1 MRETLWP
8 RTGDTLRGGPMARDD
23 ANGTGSRADA
33 STLMALMRE
42 LVFPPYVIDRSS
54 VVPQDVT
61 RRENDAEHS
70 FALGLAAV
78 CLAPLID
85 EALDPGRIARYAL
98 VHDLPE
104 VHAGDVSVYAGP
116 AEREKKAVREE
127 EAREIITRDFGGT
140 FPWLVEDLYGYTAQR
155 DPESRFVYALD
166 KLLPHVN
173 VLLADHHPV
182 RPTWAAYKR
191 TEITARRK
199 IRMSC
204 PALLPL
210 FDELC
215 REFARRPHLFSDGVS
230 PAAGDDDVRD
240 GEQGRSA
247 DGGKHPPRQID
258 ARPEHGGQGDE
269 EGPGGRGRH
278 PGEQARPGSAHDHG
292 KPGARRQ

>member
-1 MRETLWP
+1 
-8 RTGDTLRGGPMARDD
+8 MARDD
-23 ANGTGSRADA
+23 AENTGSPVGAD
-33 STLMALMRE
+33 TLLTLMRE
-42 LVFPPYVIDRSS
+42 LVFPPCAIERSS

-70 FALGLAAV
+70 FALGLVAV

-85 EALDPGRIARYAL
+85 PTLDPGRIARYAL

-104 VHAGDVSVYAGP
+104 VHAGDVSVYADP

-140 FPWLVEDLYGYTAQR
+140 FPWLVEDLYGYKAQR
-155 DPESRFVYALD
+155 DAESRFVYALD

-173 VLLADHHPV
+173 VLLAGHHPL
-182 RPTWAAYKR
+182 RPTWAAYKH

-199 IRMSC
+199 IRLSC

-215 REFARRPHLFSDGVS
+215 REFARRPHLFSGGVS
-230 PAAGDDDVRD
+230 PGVGDDDVRD
-240 GEQGRSA
+240 GEQGRPA
-247 DGGKHPPRQID
+247 DGAQHPHGQVGS
-258 ARPEHGGQGDE
+258 RPEHGGQGDE
-269 EGPGGRGRH
+269 DGSGRAGRH
-278 PGEQARPGSAHDHG
+278 PREQARPRAAHDHG
-292 KPGARRQ
+292 KHGARRQ